1 MKSKKTR
8 KVYFFTLFHFVI
20 KHFPLQS
27 TDFAQIRKNWCF
39 FKKFNLTPQK
49 KQFSQKKTPFWG
61 IFFFPKKSFIMCE
74 NFSGEVRSAVST
86 FRMSFCTHI
95 SNEDI
100 LAIWR
105 KKNRKGPTQKKIFFS
120 YFLFRHFSTI
130 LFLVL
135 VAMEQKSSWH
145 TETPLFINFS
155 NVMFVPV

>member
-74 NFSGEVRSAVST
+74 KFSGEVRSAPSS
-86 FRMSFCTHI
+86 FRLSFCTHF
-95 SNEDI
+95 SNEHI

-105 KKNRKGPTQKKIFFS
+105 KKNRKGPTQI
-120 YFLFRHFSTI
+120 FLFFFLFFVPAFFHNSI
-130 LFLVL
+130 LGFGRN
-135 VAMEQKSSWH
+135 ETKSSWH
-145 TETPLFINFS
+145 TQSCSFPMLCLWPWTRN
-155 NVMFVPV
+155 